1 MRGMPKVAAS
11 GRGGGHDNTTRSWK
25 CTAMQERRPASLDG
39 FGDSIQ
45 LGFWGV
51 AAAVAAIRGGDA
63 EGRAARLGN
72 NSFEGQS
79 LRHSSSSSSS

>member
-1 MRGMPKVAAS
+1 MQRP
-11 GRGGGHDNTTRSWK
+11 GGGGGAQTTQLVRGS
-25 CTAMQERRPASLDG
+25 ARQMQERRPASLDG

-63 EGRAARLGN
+63 GE
-72 NSFEGQS
+72 
-79 LRHSSSSSSS
+79 SSEAGKQFI

>member
-1 MRGMPKVAAS
+1 MRGMPVAAA
-11 GRGGGHDNTTRSWK
+11 GRGGGNNTTRQ
-25 CTAMQERRPASLDG
+25 MQERRPASLDG

-63 EGRAARLGN
+63 GE
-72 NSFEGQS
+72 
-79 LRHSSSSSSS
+79 SSEAGEFI